1 MFLQKSLRAQILA
14 LLGGS
19 LALILITALAC
30 FSFLSSGIQSYRG
43 LLDGPLESSRLIDA
57 ANVEFKIQVQEWKNV
72 LLRGQD
78 SANLQRYWG
87 QFEAQERKVQDI
99 LGQLTQVAATDPALK
114 TQVERLRS
122 EHQALGGNY
131 RKGRDA
137 FVAAGA
143 DAQAGDAA
151 VKGIDRA
158 ASEQMTAL
166 VEQLRQNSLSQAEQI
181 NASAARTILSGTLVM
196 LAAAMVI
203 AVFSLWLVNR
213 NLIIPIRH
221 LIGHV
226 DQLSQGRF
234 GQRVESTRKDELGLL
249 ARAAN
254 TLRDF
259 LASTSERLHHSTKN
273 LDSASSELNAIAS
286 RMTEGVSE
294 QFERTDQVAT
304 AMHEMSAT
312 AQEVARHAAD
322 AANAAN
328 DADDSAR
335 QGSTVMQ
342 STIATIT
349 DIRGEIANTA
359 EVIRRLESDSGR
371 IGKVLEVIR
380 GIAEQTNLLALN
392 AAIEAARAGEQ
403 GRGFAV
409 VADEVRTLAQRTAE
423 STAEINQIIDTVQS
437 GALNAV
443 RAIESGQQRSEQ
455 GVTQVIEAG
464 AMLQRITEAVEA
476 IRDMNQQIA
485 TAAEEQT
492 SVAED
497 ISRNLTE
504 LTAIASANQDN
515 VERTQKASRNLH
527 DMSGQL
533 GEVTRRL
540 GS

>member
-19 LALILITALAC
+19 LALILVTALAC
-30 FSFLSSGIQSYRG
+30 FSFLSSGMQSYRG
-43 LLDGPLESSRLIDA
+43 LLDGPLQAARLIDA

-78 SANLQRYWG
+78 SGNLSRYWG

-99 LGQLTQVAATDPALK
+99 LGQLSTLAADDRNLKGQVD
-114 TQVERLRS
+114 RLRS
-122 EHQALGGNY
+122 EHQTLGANY

-137 FVAAGA
+137 FVAAN
-143 DAQAGDAA
+143 GDATVGDEA

-158 ASEQMTAL
+158 TSEQMTAL
-166 VEQLRQNSLSQAEQI
+166 VDQLREQSIEQAGQI
-181 NASAARTILSGTLVM
+181 NASADRTILLGTLVM
-196 LAAAMVI
+196 LGASIVI
-203 AVFSLWLVNR
+203 ALFSLWLVNR
-213 NLIIPIRH
+213 HLIIPIRH
-221 LIGHV
+221 LISHV
-226 DQLSQGRF
+226 DELSQGRF
-234 GQRVESTRKDELGLL
+234 GLRVEVARKDELGLL

-259 LASTSERLHHSTKN
+259 LASTTESLRLSSGN
-273 LDSASSELNAIAS
+273 LNTASGELNGIAA
-286 RMTEGVSE
+286 RMTEGVNE

-312 AQEVARHAAD
+312 AQEVARHAAE
-322 AANAAN
+322 AAHAAN

-335 QGSTVMQ
+335 QGGQVMT
-342 STIATIT
+342 STIQTIT
-349 DIRGEIANTA
+349 GMRGEIANTA
-359 EVIRRLESDSGR
+359 EVIRQLESDSGR

-423 STAEINQIIDTVQS
+423 STAEIHQIIDTVQS

-443 RAIESGQQRSEQ
+443 RAIESGRSRSEEGLAQ
-455 GVTQVIEAG
+455 VTEAG
-464 AMLQRITEAVEA
+464 AMLERITGAVEA
-476 IRDMNQQIA
+476 IRDMNRQIA

-504 LTAIASANQDN
+504 ITAIASANQDN
-515 VERTQKASRNLH
+515 VERTRAAGQNLH
-527 DMSGQL
+527 DLSDELNQ
-533 GEVTRRL
+533 VTRRL
-540 GS
+540 GA

>member
-1 MFLQKSLRAQILA
+1 MFLQKSLRAQILT

-19 LALILITALAC
+19 LTLILVTALAC
-30 FSFLSSGIQSYRG
+30 FSFLSSGMQSYRG

-78 SANLQRYWG
+78 SANLQRYWS

-99 LGQLTQVAATDPALK
+99 LGQLIQLAANDATLK

-143 DAQAGDAA
+143 DAKAGDEA

-166 VEQLRQNSLSQAEQI
+166 VKQLRQNSLSQAEQI

-196 LAAAMVI
+196 LAAALVI

-213 NLIIPIRH
+213 NLIIPIRQ

-234 GQRVESTRKDELGLL
+234 GQRVESTRQDELGLL

-259 LASTSERLHHSTKN
+259 LASTSERLHQSTQN

-322 AANAAN
+322 AAHAAN

-423 STAEINQIIDTVQS
+423 STAEINQIIDTVQN

-455 GVTQVIEAG
+455 GVTQVTEAG

-515 VERTQKASRNLH
+515 VERTQQASRNLH

>member
-19 LALILITALAC
+19 LTLILVTALAC
-30 FSFLSSGIQSYRG
+30 FSFLSSGMQSYRS
-43 LLDGPLESSRLIDA
+43 LLDGPVESSRLIDA

-78 SANLQRYWG
+78 SANLQRYWS

-99 LGQLTQVAATDPALK
+99 LGQLIQLAATDATLK

-122 EHQALGGNY
+122 EHEALGSNY

-143 DAQAGDAA
+143 DAQTGDTA

-158 ASEQMTAL
+158 TSEQMTTL
-166 VEQLRQNSLSQAEQI
+166 VEQLRRDSLNQAEQI

-196 LAAAMVI
+196 LAAALI
-203 AVFSLWLVNR
+203 ITLFSLWLINR
-213 NLIIPIRH
+213 NLITPIRH

-234 GQRVESTRKDELGLL
+234 DQRVESNRQDELGLL

-259 LASTSERLHHSTKN
+259 LASTSERLRQSSQN
-273 LDSASSELNAIAS
+273 LDSASHELNAIAS

-322 AANAAN
+322 AAHAAN

-409 VADEVRTLAQRTAE
+409 VADEVRHLAQRTAE
-423 STAEINQIIDTVQS
+423 STAEIHQIIDTVQS

-455 GVTQVIEAG
+455 GVTQVTEAG

-515 VERTQKASRNLH
+515 VERTQMASRNLH

-540 GS
+540 GF

>member
-1 MFLQKSLRAQILA
+1 MLQKSLRAQILS

-30 FSFLSSGIQSYRG
+30 FSFLSSGLQSYRG
-43 LLDGPLESSRLIDA
+43 LLDGPVQATRLIDA
-57 ANVEFKIQVQEWKNV
+57 ANLEFKIQVQEWKNV
-72 LLRGQD
+72 LLRGKD
-78 SANLQRYWG
+78 DANLHRYWS
-87 QFEAQERKVQDI
+87 QFEAQEQKVQAI
-99 LGQLTQVAATDPALK
+99 LGELFQAGSDATLK
-114 TQVERLRS
+114 AQVERLRS
-122 EHQALGGNY
+122 EHRDLGQRY
-131 RKGRDA
+131 RQGRDA
-137 FVAAGA
+137 FIKAGA
-143 DAQAGDAA
+143 DAQAGDEA
-151 VKGIDRA
+151 VKGIDRT

-166 VEQLRQNSLSQAEQI
+166 VEQLRQQSLDQAQQI
-181 NASAARTILSGTLVM
+181 NASAQRTVITGALLM
-196 LAAAMVI
+196 LAAALVI
-203 AVFSLWLVNR
+203 GIFSLWLVNR
-213 NLIIPIRH
+213 HLIIPIRH

-226 DQLSQGRF
+226 DQLSHGQF
-234 GQRVESTRKDELGLL
+234 GQRVDSSRQDELGLL

-259 LASTSERLHHSTKN
+259 LASTTERLHRSTHD
-273 LDSASSELNAIAS
+273 LDGASGELNAIAS

-322 AANAAN
+322 AAHAAT

-335 QGSTVMQ
+335 QGSAVMQ

-392 AAIEAARAGEQ
+392 AAIEAARAGDQ

-409 VADEVRTLAQRTAE
+409 VADEVRHLAQRTAQ
-423 STAEINQIIDTVQS
+423 STAEINQIIDTVQT

-455 GVTQVIEAG
+455 GVTQVTEAG
-464 AMLQRITEAVEA
+464 AMLQRITAAVEA

-504 LTAIASANQDN
+504 LTAIASANQEN
-515 VERTQKASRNLH
+515 VERTQAASLNLRGL
-527 DMSGQL
+527 SGEL